1 MISSNIRV
9 GQEARGKIN
18 MNKQYKIELH
28 GKDLKTGEIQI
39 LKFDT
44 IYNHKEM
51 EKAKI
56 ILEKVVSDIFTS
68 NERVKIVIIETGG
81 R

>member
-1 MISSNIRV
+1 
-9 GQEARGKIN
+9 

-39 LKFDT
+39 LKFENT
-44 IYNHKEM
+44 FSYKEM
-51 EKAKI
+51 LKEKI

-68 NERVKIVIIETGG
+68 NERVRIVIIETGG

>member
-1 MISSNIRV
+1 
-9 GQEARGKIN
+9 

-39 LKFDT
+39 LKFENT
-44 IYNHKEM
+44 FSYKEM
-51 EKAKI
+51 LKEKI
-56 ILEKVVSDIFTS
+56 ILEKVVNDIFTS

-81 R
+81 K

>member
-1 MISSNIRV
+1 
-9 GQEARGKIN
+9 

-39 LKFDT
+39 LKFENT
-44 IYNHKEM
+44 FNYKEM
-51 EKAKI
+51 LKEKI

>member
-1 MISSNIRV
+1 
-9 GQEARGKIN
+9 

-39 LKFDT
+39 LKFENT
-44 IYNHKEM
+44 FSYKEM
-51 EKAKI
+51 LKEKI

-68 NERVKIVIIETGG
+68 NERVRIVIIETGG
-81 R
+81 K

>member
-1 MISSNIRV
+1 
-9 GQEARGKIN
+9 

-39 LKFDT
+39 LKFDNT
-44 IYNHKEM
+44 FSYQEMLKE
-51 EKAKI
+51 KI

-68 NERVKIVIIETGG
+68 NERVRIVIIETGG
-81 R
+81 GR